1 VAGQYPEGGAEP
13 DAMNGDEA
21 RPYTVHRLNALIKGT
36 LETRLPPLWVIGEVS
51 DWKQW
56 SNGNIYFSLKDKRA
70 SVRCVMWSRDAQRL
84 PAHPRVGM
92 QIRVFGHVTVYEQR
106 GDLQLQAHAL
116 EAEAAGGLWKIR
128 FEKVRARL
136 EAEGLLAPE
145 RKRGLPRFPI
155 AVGVVTSAEGAA
167 VHDIINVV
175 RKRAPWVKLLLSSA
189 RVQGEGAAIDIANA
203 IRRLDGTEVDVI
215 IVGRGGGSS
224 EDLWAF
230 NEEIVARAIAASSVP
245 VVSAVGHETDITIA
259 DLIADVRA
267 PTPSAAAERVVPD
280 REMMLREFQTVQQRM
295 HNAAR
300 RRVTQARSYLESV
313 TRDMLRNLRM
323 LTRER
328 EQRMR
333 ASAGKLEALS
343 PLAALSRGYSVA
355 LAEDGRVLK
364 RTAEFVPGSAFVL
377 RVSDGAVDCRV
388 ND

>member
-1 VAGQYPEGGAEP
+1 
-13 DAMNGDEA
+13 MNGADA

-36 LETRLPPLWVIGEVS
+36 LETRLAPLWVIGEIS

-84 PAHPRVGM
+84 PAHPSVGM
-92 QIRVFGHVTVYEQR
+92 QVRVFGHVTVYEQR

-128 FEKVRARL
+128 FEKVRAKL
-136 EAEGLLAPE
+136 DAEGLLAPE
-145 RKRGLPRFPI
+145 RKRALPRFPSAI
-155 AVGVVTSAEGAA
+155 GVVTSAEGAA
-167 VHDIINVV
+167 LHDIINVV
-175 RKRAPWVKLLLSSA
+175 KKRAPWVRLVLSSA
-189 RVQGEGAAIDIANA
+189 RVQGEGAAIDIADA
-203 IRRLDGTEVDVI
+203 IRRLAGQQVDVV

-230 NEEIVARAIAASSVP
+230 NEEIVARAIAASPVP
-245 VVSAVGHETDITIA
+245 VVSAVGHETDVTIA
-259 DLIADVRA
+259 DLIADLRA
-267 PTPSAAAERVVPD
+267 PTPSAAAERAVPD
-280 REMMLREFQTVQQRM
+280 RDMMLREFNTVQLRM
-295 HNAAR
+295 TNATR
-300 RRVTQARSYLESV
+300 RRVTQASSYLEAV

-323 LTRER
+323 ISRTRD
-328 EQRMR
+328 QRMR

-343 PLAALSRGYSVA
+343 PLAALKRGYAVP
-355 LAEDGRVLK
+355 LAKDGQVL
-364 RTAEFVPGSAFVL
+364 RTVSEFTAGREFSL

>member
-1 VAGQYPEGGAEP
+1 
-13 DAMNGDEA
+13 MNGDEA

-175 RKRAPWVKLLLSSA
+175 KKRAPWVKLLLSSA
-189 RVQGEGAAIDIANA
+189 RVQGEGAAIDIAHA
-203 IRRLDGTEVDVI
+203 IKRLEDTEVDVI

-280 REMMLREFQTVQQRM
+280 RDMMLREFHTVQQRM

-300 RRVTQARSYLESV
+300 RRVMQARSYLESA

-355 LAEDGRVLK
+355 LAKDGHVLK